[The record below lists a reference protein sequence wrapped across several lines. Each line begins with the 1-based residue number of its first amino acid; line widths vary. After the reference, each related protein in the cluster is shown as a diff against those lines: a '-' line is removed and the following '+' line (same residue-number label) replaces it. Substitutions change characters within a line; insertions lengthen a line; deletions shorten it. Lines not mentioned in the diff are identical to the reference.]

1 LILLFAL
8 PFSPFLFEA
17 SSQIDTNS
25 YTRLLLPASP
35 SHPSLPPSFSP
46 DIHLDLT
53 QLPQKTLK
61 GVVHITFAC
70 QSPTEG
76 RKIVLDAVAFAE
88 LEVGR
93 EGGREGGHAGR
104 KGEIH
109 RSQAIKKLIL
119 ISSFLLSLLG
129 IGR

>member
-1 LILLFAL
+1 
-8 PFSPFLFEA
+8 
-17 SSQIDTNS
+17 
-25 YTRLLLPASP
+25 
-35 SHPSLPPSFSP
+35 
-46 DIHLDLT
+46 LDLT
-53 QLPQKTLK
+53 RLPQKTLK

-88 LEVGR
+88 LEVGK

-104 KGEIH
+104 KGEIY
-109 RSQAIKKLIL
+109 RSPAIDIKTLIL
-119 ISSFLLSLLG
+119 ISSFLLSLLE

>member
-1 LILLFAL
+1 VCWEAALIDVYRLIFAL
-8 PFSPFLFEA
+8 V
-17 SSQIDTNS
+17 
-25 YTRLLLPASP
+25 LLLPHLKQAFMLVPILAHTP
-35 SHPSLPPSFSP
+35 SFLLTFLPLSLPHYFPP

-88 LEVGR
+88 LEVSGKEGR
-93 EGGREGGHAGR
+93 EGSGGRR
-104 KGEIH
+104 KEVAFIH
-109 RSQAIKKLIL
+109 SRSQDPAFK
-119 ISSFLLSLLG
+119 
-129 IGR
+129 